1 MKTLQFVNGPGILD
15 RTRIMVIDTFLDI
28 HRSKATG
35 LGKIFGNIIYSRART
50 SPHKV
55 NSPNINNNR
64 TTRGILPVLR
74 KRILGDIVTVNND
87 MKMVREFYN
96 SIPRTNRISAIS
108 ESMKEGIHHSMNIKK
123 IRAMTLFF
131 IIPQGQGH

>member
-1 MKTLQFVNGPGILD
+1 
-15 RTRIMVIDTFLDI
+15 MVIDTFLDI

-74 KRILGDIVTVNND
+74 KRIMGDIVTVNND

-123 IRAMTLFF
+123 IRAMTPFF